1 MESDSSEISVAS
13 IIVLGLF
20 VLAAVVYMLAS

>member
-13 IIVLGLF
+13 ALVLGLF
-20 VLAAVVYMLAS
+20 VLAAVFIMLVS

>member
-13 IIVLGLF
+13 VLVLGLF
-20 VLAAVVYMLAS
+20 VLAAVVFMLVS

>member
-13 IIVLGLF
+13 ILVLGLF
-20 VLAAVVYMLAS
+20 VLAAVVFMLAS

>member
-13 IIVLGLF
+13 VLVLGLF
-20 VLAAVVYMLAS
+20 VLAAVLFLLVS